1 MLCVL
6 DSETVSDSNETIDH
20 ENDAPLTSI
29 RVEREFAAQP
39 RAVFDAWVVSE
50 TASRWLFSTETSV
63 MTCVMDPRPGGA
75 YRIERTEVDES
86 YVAVGEYREVNPPH
100 RLVFTFGMPQFAPGF
115 ATVTV
120 EVEPAGAGTR
130 MRLTQDS
137 VPPEH
142 KDAIRE
148 GWSAMFDL
156 LERALAE

>member
-1 MLCVL
+1 MLRVL
-6 DSETVSDSNETIDH
+6 PFETVSDSTETIDH
-20 ENDAPLTSI
+20 EKEGPLTSI
-29 RVEREFAAQP
+29 QVEREFAAQP

-50 TASRWLFSTETSV
+50 TASRWLFSTETGV

-75 YRIERTEVDES
+75 YRIERREGDES

-120 EVEPAGAGTR
+120 EVEPAGAGAR
-130 MRLTQDS
+130 LRLTQDS